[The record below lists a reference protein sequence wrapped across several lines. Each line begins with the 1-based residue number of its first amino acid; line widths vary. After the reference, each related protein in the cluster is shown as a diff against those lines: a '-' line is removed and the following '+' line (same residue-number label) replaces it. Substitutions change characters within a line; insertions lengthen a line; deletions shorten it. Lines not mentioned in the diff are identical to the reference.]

1 MWCFFWWASL
11 LSASHS
17 PHGRR
22 EIVMSEL
29 QRDIFTLDVAA
40 DSTMSIGQA
49 EAWQRL
55 KPRLTP
61 DRERVAIAIMDV
73 LNDHGWETDRH
84 DRPALLQAADAAIDA
99 MGEAK
104 P

>member
-1 MWCFFWWASL
+1 
-11 LSASHS
+11 
-17 PHGRR
+17 
-22 EIVMSEL
+22 MSDL
-29 QRDIFTLDVAA
+29 QRDTEVVDSLIRGVWGAEPYELD
-40 DSTMSIGQA
+40 
-49 EAWQRL
+49 AWQRL

-61 DRERVAIAIMDV
+61 DRERVAIAIMDA
-73 LNDHGWETDRH
+73 LNDHGWETDKH